1 MSGIA
6 KNAKYNAKCVCVN
19 IKKYSTITHMIQEHN
34 DSLDTVDALRKP
46 DAEIH
51 TPLEPKKKNSFFEL
65 IKFAVIAALIVVPIR
80 TFVAQPFIVSGSSMV
95 PTFHDQEYLIV
106 DELSYHLRDPHRGE
120 VVVFKYP
127 NDTTK
132 YFIKRV
138 VGLPGEKIKIKGNVV
153 TIINAENPDG
163 LVLDQSYIENK
174 SSDTFEMTLKD
185 SQYFV
190 MGDNRIASS
199 DSRAWGPLGRDYMV
213 GRALIRVLPLSKM
226 DYLPGD
232 HTTK

>member
-1 MSGIA
+1 
-6 KNAKYNAKCVCVN
+6 
-19 IKKYSTITHMIQEHN
+19 MIEEKN
-34 DSLDTVDALRKP
+34 DSIPTVDAVHRTS
-46 DAEIH
+46 EYSQ
-51 TPLEPKKKNSFFEL
+51 TPETQKKKNSIVEL
-65 IKFAVIAALIVVPIR
+65 IKFAFIAALIVIPIR
-80 TFVAQPFIVSGSSMV
+80 TFIAQPFIVSGNSMV

-138 VGLPGEKIKIKGNVV
+138 VGIPGETLKFKDSGI
-153 TIINAENPDG
+153 TIINKEHPEG
-163 LVLDQSYIENK
+163 FSLDQSYIENK
-174 SSDTFEMTLKD
+174 SKDTFEITLKD
-185 SQYFV
+185 NQYFV

-199 DSRAWGPLGRDYMV
+199 DSRAWGPLDRDYMV
-213 GRALIRVLPLSKM
+213 GRALIRVLPISKM

-232 HTTK
+232 HTLQ